1 MPIYSV
7 QGPDNRVYDI
17 EGPEG
22 ASDDQVIGALQAHL
36 ATAPPA
42 STGAAPSS
50 ISDTA
55 LTALQGIVGS
65 GKSMLQGFGAE
76 VAPAESLDELQ
87 KWLGTKLT
95 PERQAEIKRQAEQTK
110 AAAKAGNV
118 GQEILT
124 AGKNVAAAPVLTAA
138 QGLGSSIL
146 PVAAGLGA
154 AALGASLNAPLAL
167 AAAVGIGAKYALGAL
182 QGAGEVKGNIY
193 EEVQKELIA
202 RDVPEKIAKQQAL
215 QSQEYL
221 GKNWKQLGI
230 SSLVGGWAAGTGL
243 ENNLLKLFGK
253 QTAKEIA
260 EDAARKAASGYGTR
274 VAAAVGKEAIPEA
287 IQGGQGRAA
296 TNIALTEAGV
306 PTPTWQ
312 GVPGEATTGAL
323 AGALAAGPV
332 SAYTERGGP
341 AAAAPTPPRAP
352 TGPRYS
358 AASPPAPVASA
369 PLPDLSTLGYGELTI
384 LGETLKKAPQTPEIR
399 AQQQAIQAELKAQ
412 NIAYLTKQREDAA
425 AAAATAKVTEAPEV
439 PSTPPTPEMQQV
451 EMRAAMPE
459 GELAPQL
466 DLFGNPLAKAP
477 DEAAPTI
484 GDLIGGV
491 DLTTENMGD
500 AGLTRT
506 PQELEALG
514 QQRLPLRRTPE
525 GKPTTT
531 SEATKTV
538 APIAPEA
545 TKTVAPTVPE
555 PILRPA
561 PTVYTPET
569 APAVL
574 GPDTFK
580 ALGIGPTAVI
590 RTAPIVGMDIAD
602 PASAAQIK
610 RDLETYREGR
620 SPGIQA
626 NIDRYLARPEFKAI
640 PPEPTNVQP
649 PSAPPTAVNQAV
661 EPGGS
666 QPSVAVPVQ
675 PVAATQPA
683 PVQPAATVAPA
694 KPTEAVGLGLAPTG
708 LPASPRVEPKGTT
721 PAALAPTGGMFGAL
735 VKPGAPDIVQE
746 EAPAKAPEVAKGP
759 WDISGPSIG
768 RGLQTEE
775 ELSALKAAKTTRI
788 KAEQA
793 KRQADALAKRDA
805 AEAAKQA
812 KAEAK
817 QAKATG
823 KKEFPQAKKQAGKVF
838 FGAPKAPPVKSQAA
852 QDAED
857 TLTAMGRTL
866 PEEDSRSFPERVKE
880 AVADF
885 VPKRKQGESWVKTF
899 ADRAADALDASE
911 PLKRAVREEARATM
925 PEGEATD
932 LLIQLSLS
940 QASHA
945 GAVADEA
952 LQTGGLKYNE
962 ATYKFQT
969 TKSDANLKA
978 INAEYGKMM
987 EAYGLTLPEARYYA
1001 STALESKRMEA
1012 LYKAR
1017 DKMLADAATLEAAG
1031 KKEGA
1036 KKLQDKAEALVF
1048 HMEPDQ
1054 VTEGLKLFQTMPEIQ
1069 KIDDIKQEM
1078 RSWIRDLLQKTGV
1091 WSEEHG
1097 QWMLDNAEWVP
1108 FNREFAESETIA
1120 SGFNKFVK
1128 GLQVKAKEQA
1138 FKGSLRD
1145 VHDVVDNFS
1154 NWAAYSIRSAVAN
1167 QKAQELAQASLEF
1180 LPDTEVR
1187 RVDTPAKGA
1196 ADRTVSY
1203 LENGTTKYLEFES
1216 AAKAGVFRGM
1226 ESFGRA
1232 TIPFIGGMLDATNN
1246 IFRASITNFPLFP
1259 VYQVAMDSI
1268 SAVFISGL
1276 KPKYAFKIP
1285 LTAMAEAV
1293 RTMTGKSQARETL
1306 REYGAVGVSDYNA
1319 MTHRTN
1325 AEVEAGLRKLSTWG
1339 KYQNL
1344 MQDINMGADNA
1355 VRQAVY
1361 LAARDAGL
1369 TEAEAIEKAF
1379 EIINFRTRLGSAGLT
1394 QAARNVVFF
1403 NSFLAATRAS
1413 LKVLSSEGI
1422 SPGDRTQAKKSLL
1435 SNMAWLA
1442 GISFLMAAANVGDED
1457 YEKMSRAEQASKLTL
1472 PGMHGWGIPMRPDIF
1487 TLPKFFAEALFRQ
1500 YASKYADDPAK
1511 LKQNVKDIVLNAVFS
1526 GPMPVAQP
1534 LKVATELATN
1544 YSFFTQ
1550 RPIVGQGLEK
1560 QESYLQAAAST
1571 SEASKFI
1578 GETSKRLLESAGIE
1592 SQGISPVKLDYF
1604 LRGML
1609 GMYGGAVMLMSNSL
1623 VGNKPSE
1630 SIRDTV
1636 AAVPGMG
1643 RIAVKEFD
1651 SQIKN
1656 DFYDLAKQVDT
1667 AVATV
1672 RKLESLGRIP
1682 EAKEYFTKNTKLLQ
1696 YREAV
1701 GDIQRQLGE
1710 VRTAISTTSSRT
1722 DWDKAKKE
1730 TEIRRLKIIERQFLQ
1745 RQEANIKMMRT
1756 KALG

>member
-1 MPIYSV
+1 
-7 QGPDNRVYDI
+7 
-17 EGPEG
+17 
-22 ASDDQVIGALQAHL
+22 
-36 ATAPPA
+36 
-42 STGAAPSS
+42 
-50 ISDTA
+50 
-55 LTALQGIVGS
+55 
-65 GKSMLQGFGAE
+65 
-76 VAPAESLDELQ
+76 
-87 KWLGTKLT
+87 
-95 PERQAEIKRQAEQTK
+95 
-110 AAAKAGNV
+110 
-118 GQEILT
+118 
-124 AGKNVAAAPVLTAA
+124 
-138 QGLGSSIL
+138 
-146 PVAAGLGA
+146 
-154 AALGASLNAPLAL
+154 
-167 AAAVGIGAKYALGAL
+167 
-182 QGAGEVKGNIY
+182 
-193 EEVQKELIA
+193 
-202 RDVPEKIAKQQAL
+202 
-215 QSQEYL
+215 
-221 GKNWKQLGI
+221 
-230 SSLVGGWAAGTGL
+230 
-243 ENNLLKLFGK
+243 
-253 QTAKEIA
+253 
-260 EDAARKAASGYGTR
+260 
-274 VAAAVGKEAIPEA
+274 
-287 IQGGQGRAA
+287 
-296 TNIALTEAGV
+296 
-306 PTPTWQ
+306 
-312 GVPGEATTGAL
+312 
-323 AGALAAGPV
+323 
-332 SAYTERGGP
+332 
-341 AAAAPTPPRAP
+341 
-352 TGPRYS
+352 
-358 AASPPAPVASA
+358 
-369 PLPDLSTLGYGELTI
+369 
-384 LGETLKKAPQTPEIR
+384 
-399 AQQQAIQAELKAQ
+399 
-412 NIAYLTKQREDAA
+412 
-425 AAAATAKVTEAPEV
+425 
-439 PSTPPTPEMQQV
+439 
-451 EMRAAMPE
+451 
-459 GELAPQL
+459 
-466 DLFGNPLAKAP
+466 
-477 DEAAPTI
+477 
-484 GDLIGGV
+484 
-491 DLTTENMGD
+491 
-500 AGLTRT
+500 
-506 PQELEALG
+506 
-514 QQRLPLRRTPE
+514 
-525 GKPTTT
+525 
-531 SEATKTV
+531 
-538 APIAPEA
+538 
-545 TKTVAPTVPE
+545 
-555 PILRPA
+555 
-561 PTVYTPET
+561 
-569 APAVL
+569 
-574 GPDTFK
+574 
-580 ALGIGPTAVI
+580 
-590 RTAPIVGMDIAD
+590 
-602 PASAAQIK
+602 
-610 RDLETYREGR
+610 
-620 SPGIQA
+620 
-626 NIDRYLARPEFKAI
+626 
-640 PPEPTNVQP
+640 
-649 PSAPPTAVNQAV
+649 
-661 EPGGS
+661 
-666 QPSVAVPVQ
+666 
-675 PVAATQPA
+675 
-683 PVQPAATVAPA
+683 
-694 KPTEAVGLGLAPTG
+694 
-708 LPASPRVEPKGTT
+708 
-721 PAALAPTGGMFGAL
+721 
-735 VKPGAPDIVQE
+735 
-746 EAPAKAPEVAKGP
+746 
-759 WDISGPSIG
+759 
-768 RGLQTEE
+768 
-775 ELSALKAAKTTRI
+775 
-788 KAEQA
+788 
-793 KRQADALAKRDA
+793 
-805 AEAAKQA
+805 
-812 KAEAK
+812 
-817 QAKATG
+817 
-823 KKEFPQAKKQAGKVF
+823 
-838 FGAPKAPPVKSQAA
+838 
-852 QDAED
+852 
-857 TLTAMGRTL
+857 
-866 PEEDSRSFPERVKE
+866 
-880 AVADF
+880 
-885 VPKRKQGESWVKTF
+885 
-899 ADRAADALDASE
+899 
-911 PLKRAVREEARATM
+911 
-925 PEGEATD
+925 
-932 LLIQLSLS
+932 
-940 QASHA
+940 
-945 GAVADEA
+945 
-952 LQTGGLKYNE
+952 
-962 ATYKFQT
+962 
-969 TKSDANLKA
+969 
-978 INAEYGKMM
+978 
-987 EAYGLTLPEARYYA
+987 
-1001 STALESKRMEA
+1001 
-1012 LYKAR
+1012 
-1017 DKMLADAATLEAAG
+1017 
-1031 KKEGA
+1031 
-1036 KKLQDKAEALVF
+1036 
-1048 HMEPDQ
+1048 
-1054 VTEGLKLFQTMPEIQ
+1054 
-1069 KIDDIKQEM
+1069 
-1078 RSWIRDLLQKTGV
+1078 LQKTGV

-1226 ESFGRA
+1226 EAFGRA

-1268 SAVFISGL
+1268 SAVFIAGL

-1344 MQDINMGADNA
+1344 MQDINMGADNS

-1379 EIINFRTRLGSAGLT
+1379 EIINFRTRLGNEGLT
-1394 QAARNVVFF
+1394 QVARNVVFF
-1403 NSFLAATRAS
+1403 NSFLAATRAA
-1413 LKVLSSEGI
+1413 LKVISSEGI

-1487 TLPKFFAEALFRQ
+1487 TLPKFFAETLFRQ

-1511 LKQNVKDIVLNAVFS
+1511 LSKTVRDVVINSLIS

-1534 LKVATELATN
+1534 IKVATELATN

-1667 AVATV
+1667 AVVTV

-1730 TEIRRLKIIERQFLQ
+1730 AEVRRLKIIERQFLQ